1 MIGISDRA
9 TDTCRN
15 MKKNFEL
22 LAPGGDIDSIK
33 AAIVAGADAVYCG
46 LNKFNARNRAAN
58 ISFESLNGIVHL
70 AHTHRCKVFLTLNI
84 LVLQAEIPDLI
95 CVLNKL
101 ANTNI
106 DGVIVQD
113 LGLFYI
119 LSHYFKGLPV
129 HASTQLNT
137 HNKGQIH
144 FLSKLNATRVNLA
157 RELNIQEITSLT
169 SICHGLNMLTE
180 VFVHGSYCIAYSGLC
195 YISSVLGGKSGNRGR
210 CSQPCRDRYVT
221 TPQGKDFPLNL
232 KDNSAFFDVRALAD
246 AGVDSLK
253 IEGRMKQY
261 DYVYTVVDCWRKQL
275 RSFYDHGKPNDD
287 NRDLYKVFNRD
298 FSNGYLKGE
307 IHKDM
312 FIDKPRDHSIVH
324 LSEINPY
331 PTHQDLVMA
340 QNSLYDEKRDIL
352 ADVKKKISP
361 LSIAQS
367 PLNLSISGTSG
378 SPLTVSV
385 KAGDLSFCIFSGTNP
400 EETTSFRK
408 QKHKGLSLNHE
419 ALLKELDFLNHTEYV
434 IEDLC
439 VDGLKPGLSLS
450 FKEFKNIKDQIFSRL
465 NNSKE
470 RVRHMDAL
478 TFKKQVHSP
487 RKSSLAVLIA
497 SPDDVNL
504 NLDTSAD
511 MFYQLP
517 NGFKHYEAE
526 LADLFSNNTHLIPWF
541 PSVLIG
547 ENYDAAVDFLRKIKP
562 ESVVT
567 NNSGIAFESF
577 KNGIPWIAGPYLN
590 CVNSFSL
597 CCLKENFNGHG
608 AFISN
613 EISKRQL
620 RGLHAPEDFNL
631 FYSIF
636 HPIML
641 LSSRQCLFRQVAG
654 CQKPCFDEECLNRCN
669 RSATL
674 TTMNQESLFIEK
686 TKGNY
691 PCIHHPAHYLNT
703 DIIQDYPGMFATF
716 LIDIRQIHT
725 ETNVDADKA
734 GIIRL
739 FENLLDGH
747 PDSEKAIRQRFYP
760 TSNTQ
765 YKKGI

>member
-1 MIGISDRA
+1 M
-9 TDTCRN
+9 
-15 MKKNFEL
+15 FEL
-22 LAPGGDIDSIK
+22 LAPGGDVDSIK
-33 AAIVAGADAVYCG
+33 AAIAAGADAVYCG
-46 LNKFNARNRAAN
+46 LNKFNARNRATN
-58 ISFESLNGIVHL
+58 IGFEELNGIIHL
-70 AHTHRCKVFLTLNI
+70 AHTHHCKVFLTLNI

-95 CVLNKL
+95 SVLNKL
-101 ANTNI
+101 SNTNI

-113 LGLFYI
+113 LGVFYI
-119 LSHYFKGLPV
+119 LSHYFKGLSI

-137 HNKGQIH
+137 HNEGQIH

-157 RELNIQEITSLT
+157 REMNIHEITSLI
-169 SICHGLNMLTE
+169 SICHDHNMLTE
-180 VFVHGSYCIAYSGLC
+180 VFVHGSYCISFSGLC
-195 YISSVLGGKSGNRGR
+195 YISSVLGGRSGNRGR

-232 KDNSAFFDVRALAD
+232 KDNSAFLDVRALAN

-253 IEGRMKQY
+253 IEGRMKQC

-275 RSFYDHGKPNDD
+275 QSFEDADRPNDH

-312 FIDKPRDHSIVH
+312 FIDSPRDHSIDH
-324 LSEINPY
+324 LSEINKY
-331 PTHQDLVMA
+331 PTLQDLVND
-340 QNSLYDEKRDIL
+340 QNSLYDEKMDIL
-352 ADVKKKISP
+352 AEVKRRISP

-367 PLNLSISGTSG
+367 PLNLSISGKSG

-385 KAGDLSFCIFSGTNP
+385 ETRGLSFCVCSQTNL
-400 EETTSFRK
+400 EETTSHRK
-408 QKHKGLSLNHE
+408 QKNKGLSLNHE

-434 IEDLC
+434 IENLC
-439 VDGLKPGLSLS
+439 TDELQPGISLS
-450 FKEFKNIKDQIFSRL
+450 FKEFKNIKDRIFSEL
-465 NNSKE
+465 NDSKE
-470 RVRHMDAL
+470 RFRHIDVPRI
-478 TFKKQVHSP
+478 KKFTHAPVKP
-487 RKSSLAVLIA
+487 SLAVLIA
-497 SPDDVNL
+497 SPDDVDLNL
-504 NLDTSAD
+504 NTSAD
-511 MFYQLP
+511 VFYQLP
-517 NGFKHYEAE
+517 NGFKHDEAA

-547 ENYDAAVDFLRKIKP
+547 ENYDAAVDFLRKIQP
-562 ESVVT
+562 GRLVT
-567 NNSGIAFESF
+567 DNTGIAFESY
-577 KNGIPWIAGPYLN
+577 KKGIPWIAGPHLN

-597 CCLKENFNGHG
+597 CCLKENFNGNG

-620 RGLHAPEDFNL
+620 KGLHAPEDFNI

-641 LSSRQCLFRQVAG
+641 LSSRQCLFRQVVG
-654 CQKPCFDEECLNRCN
+654 CQKPCFDEECLHRCSK
-669 RSATL
+669 SATL
-674 TTMNQESLFIEK
+674 TTMNHQSLFIEK

-703 DIIQDYPGMFATF
+703 DIIRDFPGMFSTF
-716 LIDIRQIHT
+716 LIDLRQIHT
-725 ETNVDADKA
+725 EANMEADKA

-739 FENLLDGH
+739 FENLLNDQ
-747 PDSEKAIRQRFYP
+747 PDSEKAIRQIIHP
-760 TSNTQ
+760 TTNSQ